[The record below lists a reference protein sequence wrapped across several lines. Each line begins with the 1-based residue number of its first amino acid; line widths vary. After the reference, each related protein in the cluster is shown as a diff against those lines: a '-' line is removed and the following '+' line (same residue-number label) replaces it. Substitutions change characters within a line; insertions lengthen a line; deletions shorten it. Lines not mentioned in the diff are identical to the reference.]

1 VINSREAVMTALFA
15 KLTATTFSSPINGS
29 NTWVTTSRRLQLWA
43 DVAKT
48 SRPYMCMTE
57 HHEQQAYKAENLPA
71 YVTLLIDVFVYI
83 DSEDKSTTPSI
94 TLNTILD
101 ALDAAIAPGPG
112 EQRQTLGGLISHC
125 RVDGPVLKDPGDID
139 GDGLIIYPIKITT
152 T

>member
-1 VINSREAVMTALFA
+1 VINSREAIMTALFT
-15 KLTATTFSSPINGS
+15 KLQAAVFSSPINGS
-29 NTWVTTSRRLQLWA
+29 STWVTTSRRLQLWA
-43 DVAKT
+43 DVAAS

-57 HHEQQAYKAENLPA
+57 HHEQQVYKSENVPA
-71 YVTLLIDVFVYI
+71 YVTIMIDVFVYI
-83 DSEDKSTTPSI
+83 DSKDQGTTPSI
-94 TLNTILD
+94 ILNIILD

-112 EQRQTLGGLISHC
+112 EQRQTLGGLVSHC